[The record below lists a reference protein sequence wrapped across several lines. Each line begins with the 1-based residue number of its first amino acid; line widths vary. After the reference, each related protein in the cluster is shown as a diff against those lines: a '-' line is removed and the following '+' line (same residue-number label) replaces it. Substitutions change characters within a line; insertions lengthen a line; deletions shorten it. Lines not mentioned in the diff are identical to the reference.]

1 MIIILNKTFSYTYF
15 IVCSHYNTV
24 TVNTMT
30 IHQLLRYLVSF
41 DYRET
46 LTPQFMISPT
56 YGQVIGI
63 QI

>member
-1 MIIILNKTFSYTYF
+1 
-15 IVCSHYNTV
+15 
-24 TVNTMT
+24 MT